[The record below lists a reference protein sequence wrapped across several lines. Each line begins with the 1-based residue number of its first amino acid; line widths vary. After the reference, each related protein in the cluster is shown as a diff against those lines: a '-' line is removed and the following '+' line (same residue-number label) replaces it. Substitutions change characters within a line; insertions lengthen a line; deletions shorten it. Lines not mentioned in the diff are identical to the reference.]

1 METLGW
7 IFLGLLT
14 VSLFLFILGSIKNWE
29 IMIKI
34 SRIFIVPFTCVIILL
49 FLKQLFP
56 DSRHIFFLTTIALTL
71 ISLCELCFSFESLK
85 FFRYFGRFL
94 FLLSNAAWIELFIST
109 FYIYRPAQWMNIL
122 FAGIYFV
129 ILVLLLI
136 ICGKNKI
143 GTYMSILIGYA
154 SVILL
159 NYSAIITWIFSK
171 REYAVFLTTGTTILL
186 LSFILYEKQK
196 TKPWKIN
203 ERIEL
208 IIRTLLITCA
218 EALITAS
225 TIFMIR

>member
-1 METLGW
+1 
-7 IFLGLLT
+7 
-14 VSLFLFILGSIKNWE
+14 
-29 IMIKI
+29 
-34 SRIFIVPFTCVIILL
+34 
-49 FLKQLFP
+49 
-56 DSRHIFFLTTIALTL
+56 
-71 ISLCELCFSFESLK
+71 
-85 FFRYFGRFL
+85 
-94 FLLSNAAWIELFIST
+94 
-109 FYIYRPAQWMNIL
+109 MNIL

>member
-7 IFLGLLT
+7 IFLGLLV
-14 VSLFLFILGSIKNWE
+14 VSLFLFILGTIKNWG
-29 IMIKI
+29 ILIKI
-34 SRIFIVPFTCVIILL
+34 SRIFILPFSCVIILL
-49 FLKQLFP
+49 HLKDFFP
-56 DSRHIFFLTTIALTL
+56 DSKHIFFLTTIALIF
-71 ISLCELCFSFESLK
+71 ISLCELCFSFENLK

-122 FAGIYFV
+122 FGSIYFV

-143 GTYMSILIGYA
+143 GTYFSILIGYA

-171 REYAVFLTTGTTILL
+171 REYAAFLTAGTTILL
-186 LSFILYEKQK
+186 LSFIFYEKQK

-203 ERIEL
+203 DRIEL
-208 IIRTLLITCA
+208 IIRTLLITYA
-218 EALITAS
+218 QALITAS

>member
-14 VSLFLFILGSIKNWE
+14 VSLFLFIFGSIKNWG

-34 SRIFIVPFTCVIILL
+34 SRIFIVPFSCGIILL

-56 DSRHIFFLTTIALTL
+56 DSRHIFFLTTIALIF
-71 ISLCELCFSFESLK
+71 ISLCELCFSFENLK

-122 FAGIYFV
+122 FGSIYFV
-129 ILVLLLI
+129 LLVLTLI

-143 GTYMSILIGYA
+143 GTYFTILTGYA

-171 REYAVFLTTGTTILL
+171 REYAIFLTAGTTILL
-186 LSFILYEKQK
+186 ISFILYEKQK
-196 TKPWKIN
+196 TNPWKIN
-203 ERIEL
+203 EKIEL

-218 EALITAS
+218 EVMITTS